1 MVKDFSPAQRLERI
15 KAIDTPDGHQT
26 LIRAQWRDF
35 ASFAW
40 KHYLSEGRGA
50 IVIDMSRAG
59 DEGSGFQV
67 PSYYV
72 AGRSE
77 KLARRGGWPSRE
89 VAEVVAEYDPE
100 LDVVFIFLTL
110 EGDWLYYLV
119 SDELTPPQAYRAE
132 ERKPSEG

>member
-1 MVKDFSPAQRLERI
+1 MVKEFSPAERLERI

-40 KHYLSEGRGA
+40 RHYLSEGRGA
-50 IVIDMSRAG
+50 IVVDMSRAG
-59 DEGSGFQV
+59 GEGSGFQV

-72 AGRSE
+72 ADGGE
-77 KLARRGGWPSRE
+77 KLARRGGWPSSE

-100 LDVVFIFLTL
+100 LDVVFIFLTT

-119 SDELTPPQAYRAE
+119 SDDLTPPEAYGSKE
-132 ERKPSEG
+132 D

>member
-1 MVKDFSPAQRLERI
+1 MVKDFSPARRLERI

-26 LIRAQWRDF
+26 LIRAQWCDF

-72 AGRSE
+72 ADQSE

-89 VAEVVAEYDPE
+89 VAEVVAGYDPE

-110 EGDWLYYLV
+110 EGDWLYYQV
-119 SDELTPPQAYRAE
+119 SDELTPPQAYRP
-132 ERKPSEG
+132 KQD

>member
-1 MVKDFSPAQRLERI
+1 MVKDFSPAERRERI

-59 DEGSGFQV
+59 EEGAGFQV

-72 AGRSE
+72 ADQSD

-89 VAEVVAEYDPE
+89 VAEVVREYDPE
-100 LDVVFIFLTL
+100 LDVVFIFQTM

-119 SDELTPPQAYRAE
+119 SDELTPPEAYRPKE
-132 ERKPSEG
+132 D

>member
-1 MVKDFSPAQRLERI
+1 MVKDFSPAERRERV

-40 KHYLSEGRGA
+40 KRYLSEGRGA

-72 AGRSE
+72 ADQSE
-77 KLARRGGWPSRE
+77 KLARRGGWPSSE

-110 EGDWLYYLV
+110 EGDWLYYMV
-119 SDELTPPQAYRAE
+119 SDELTPPQAYKLKE
-132 ERKPSEG
+132 N

>member
-1 MVKDFSPAQRLERI
+1 MVKDFSPAEMRERI

-59 DEGSGFQV
+59 DEGKGFQV

-72 AGRSE
+72 ADQSE
-77 KLARRGGWPSRE
+77 KLARRGGWPSSD
-89 VAEVVAEYDPE
+89 VAEVVADYDPE

-110 EGDWLYYLV
+110 EGDWLFYLV
-119 SDELTPPQAYRAE
+119 SDELTPPQAYDSKAN
-132 ERKPSEG
+132 

>member
-1 MVKDFSPAQRLERI
+1 MVKDFSPAERLERI

-50 IVIDMSRAG
+50 IVVDMSRARE
-59 DEGSGFQV
+59 EGSGLQV

-72 AGRSE
+72 ADRSE
-77 KLARRGGWPSRE
+77 KLARRGGWPGGE
-89 VAEVVAEYDPE
+89 VAEVVAQYDPE

-119 SDELTPPQAYRAE
+119 SDDLTPPRAYGSKE
-132 ERKPSEG
+132 D

>member
-1 MVKDFSPAQRLERI
+1 MVKDFSPARRRERI
-15 KAIDTPDGHQT
+15 KAIDTPDGRQT

-35 ASFAW
+35 AAFAW
-40 KHYLSEGRGA
+40 KRYLSEGRGA

-67 PSYYV
+67 PTYYV
-72 AGRSE
+72 ADQSE
-77 KLARRGGWPSRE
+77 RLARGGGSPSSE
-89 VAEVVAEYDPE
+89 VAEVVSEYDPE

-119 SDELTPPQAYRAE
+119 SDDLTPPEAC
-132 ERKPSEG
+132 KL